1 MKMLKMCLNWKVIAG
16 LAALGVGTYVVA
28 PNLAA
33 AALPLLLLAIC
44 PLSMVLMMWGMQR
57 GGGAEGRAPREVN
70 EADAGLTREEH
81 LARLRTEQADLAGRI
96 GELERDEPRAGDRE
110 RRGAHGAADRTAD
123 HTADAE
129 GGIR

>member
-57 GGGAEGRAPREVN
+57 GGGGEGRAPR

-81 LARLRTEQADLAGRI
+81 LARLRTEEADLAGRI
-96 GELERDEPRAGDRE
+96 GELERDNAQRSRDGL
-110 RRGAHGAADRTAD
+110 
-123 HTADAE
+123 
-129 GGIR
+129 

>member
-33 AALPLLLLAIC
+33 AAVPLLLLAIC

-57 GGGAEGRAPREVN
+57 GGGTEGRAPREVD

-96 GELERDEPRAGDRE
+96 GELEQDGPPAGGRE
-110 RRGAHGAADRTAD
+110 RRTADR
-123 HTADAE
+123 TADAE

>member
-33 AALPLLLLAIC
+33 AAVPLLLLAIC

-57 GGGAEGRAPREVN
+57 GGGAEGRAPREVD

-96 GELERDEPRAGDRE
+96 GELEQEGPPAGGRE
-110 RRGAHGAADRTAD
+110 RWTADR
-123 HTADAE
+123 TADAE

>member
-1 MKMLKMCLNWKVIAG
+1 MRMLKMCLNWKVIAG

-33 AALPLLLLAIC
+33 AALPILLLAIC
-44 PLSMVLMMWGMQR
+44 PLSMVLMMWGMQ
-57 GGGAEGRAPREVN
+57 GGQGGEGRASQ
-70 EADAGLTREEH
+70 EADAGLTREQR

-96 GELERDEPRAGDRE
+96 GEVEQEGPPASGHER
-110 RRGAHGAADRTAD
+110 RTAD
-123 HTADAE
+123 RGEGAE